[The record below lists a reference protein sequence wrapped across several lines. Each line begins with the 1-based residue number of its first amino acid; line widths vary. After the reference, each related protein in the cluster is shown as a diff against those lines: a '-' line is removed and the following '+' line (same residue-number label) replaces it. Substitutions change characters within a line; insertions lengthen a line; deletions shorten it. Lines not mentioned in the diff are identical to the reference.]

1 MNELIILVSLGLKKR
16 HESDMNI
23 KSIDRREREAKGA
36 SRVEQFDFFFKSRC
50 RARAWSNSQ
59 TEICIIEFYPFFSN
73 ALVMY
78 VEASLFPSRGLAGI
92 VNNYTLWLIA
102 SNEAQFYR

>member
-73 ALVMY
+73 ARDVCRGITF
-78 VEASLFPSRGLAGI
+78 SLSWI
-92 VNNYTLWLIA
+92 SWYC
-102 SNEAQFYR
+102 Q

>member
-73 ALVMY
+73 ARD